1 MAGLSAAALGMI
13 GTAGLGS
20 AANILNAQNTTSS
33 SNGFT
38 IGKSNESGFSD
49 SSSWDSSYN
58 GSWSKVFG
66 DAANAQAIANANE
79 ANKLNSLYMQAQ
91 MQYNAEEAAK
101 NRQFQKEMSNTAYQR
116 AVVDLIN
123 AGLNPI
129 LAAGNLGASTPQGA
143 YASSGLQTSHMANT
157 FTNQESYG
165 EGGSSGG
172 STSHS
177 ENTGTSFNS
186 SRNKSSSK
194 TTTQGR
200 DLVNGVKALAEG
212 VVKTLKSG
220 SAKNIR
226 MPVRGTTT
234 PLIK

>member
-1 MAGLSAAALGMI
+1 MALSAAAIGM
-13 GTAGLGS
+13 LGS
-20 AANILNAQNTTSS
+20 AGIGSAGNILNAQNSTSQ
-33 SNGFT
+33 SNGFSLGT
-38 IGKSNESGFSD
+38 SKESGYSD

-66 DAANAQAIANANE
+66 DEANAQAIANANE
-79 ANKLNSLYMQAQ
+79 ANRLNSLYMQAQ

-143 YASSGLQTSHMANT
+143 YASSGMQTSHMANT
-157 FTNQESYG
+157 FANSESYG

-177 ENTGTSFNS
+177 ENQGQSVNS
-186 SRNKSSSK
+186 SHNSSKSS

-200 DLVNGVKALAEG
+200 DIMEAMKGLAEG
-212 VVKTLKSG
+212 AANAIVGAGHRAKKTIKG
-220 SAKNIR
+220 TIKNF
-226 MPVRGTTT
+226 T
-234 PLIK
+234 K

>member
-1 MAGLSAAALGMI
+1 
-13 GTAGLGS
+13 
-20 AANILNAQNTTSS
+20 
-33 SNGFT
+33 
-38 IGKSNESGFSD
+38 
-49 SSSWDSSYN
+49 
-58 GSWSKVFG
+58 
-66 DAANAQAIANANE
+66 
-79 ANKLNSLYMQAQ
+79 

-101 NRQFQKEMSNTAYQR
+101 NREFQKQMSNTAYQR

-143 YASSGLQTSHMANT
+143 YASSGMQTSHMANT
-157 FTNQESYG
+157 IAKQESYG

-177 ENTGTSFNS
+177 ENKAESI
-186 SRNKSSSK
+186 NKSRTKSNSN

-212 VVKTLKSG
+212 VVQTLKSG
-220 SAKNIR
+220 SAKNIK

-234 PLIK
+234 PLLK

>member
-20 AANILNAQNTTSS
+20 AANILNAQNSTSS

-157 FTNQESYG
+157 FANQESYG

-212 VVKTLKSG
+212 VVQTLKSG
-220 SAKNIR
+220 SAKKIR
-226 MPVRGTTT
+226 MPARGTTT
-234 PLIK
+234 PLLK